1 MARTVLQS
9 ESARPAPAR
18 RASRS
23 PLGLLGLLLLRLC
36 ELALLGVVAGGL
48 VGFAVF
54 RYYSRDLPDP
64 AQLATHRPFET
75 TRIYARDGQTL
86 LYEMFD
92 AGQRIVVPLDQVPW
106 AVKAATIATEDGDF
120 YVNPGVDI
128 RGIVRALYL
137 NRQGSV
143 MSGGS
148 TITQQL
154 ARIVLLAPE
163 ERTEQ
168 SYSRKI
174 REAILAF
181 RLSRQFSKD
190 QILSFYLN
198 EVYYGNMDYGIEAA
212 AQGYFGKSA
221 RDLSLPEAALLA
233 GLVQSPTELNPLLY
247 PEAAKA
253 RQQIVIDLMV
263 KQGLITRQQGD
274 EALAAPLTFQPGNVD
289 IHAAH
294 FVFYVRDQLERQYG
308 ADYLRRGGLR
318 IITTLDPA
326 IQGLAEQAAS
336 QHIAELQARNATN
349 AAIVVIDPKTS
360 EILAMVG
367 SVDYNNPTIDGQVNV
382 ATSPRQPG
390 SALKPIVYAAAMA
403 KPGGWT
409 PATVIWDVPLD
420 VNGYRPMNYDSL
432 FHGPQRL
439 RYALANSFN
448 IPAVKALQFV
458 GVDAFIDL
466 AHSMGITTL
475 QERDTY
481 GLAVALGAGEVK
493 LLDLT
498 AAYSTFANGGWARP
512 PAAVLRVATNN
523 GEVQYSYQPPQ
534 GMQTLGPNG
543 EAVAYLISD
552 ILSDNDARTPMFG
565 PNSVMRLPDDRPAAV
580 KTGTSNDYKDSW
592 AVGYTPS
599 LTVGVWVGNSD
610 NTPMQE
616 VAGANG
622 AGTIWRTI
630 MERANEGKPPEPF
643 ARPSNVA
650 EVPICRSTA
659 LVADG
664 CADAVPERFIAGTE
678 PRPQQGQYVTVTV
691 GGDGS
696 CLATDFTPVGER
708 RQQTFLL
715 APPEARGFSGPQPPT
730 QPCSAPASADGTA
743 TPDQPP
749 AAAARISLPANGATL
764 GGMINVRGT
773 AAGMYTLSYGAG
785 AAPTSWTPIANSLY
799 AVSDGLL
806 GVWDAASLPNGAYT
820 LQLEVRLP
828 GNPAQTT
835 RITVQLNQGQ
845 LAVQLIQP
853 APDSKIAPDSRVQ
866 LQAEVKGPAASVEYL
881 VDGQVVGRSDQPGA
895 GWTWVAS
902 SRGRH
907 TLTAVA
913 VSADGQ
919 RVASSPVVVL
929 VE

>member
-1 MARTVLQS
+1 MARITPQLARAAKPS
-9 ESARPAPAR
+9 RSAG
-18 RASRS
+18 S
-23 PLGLLGLLLLRLC
+23 PLGMFGLVLLRLC
-36 ELALLGVVAGGL
+36 ELALLGVVAAGL
-48 VGFAVF
+48 IGFAVF

-64 AQLATHRPFET
+64 NQLATHRPFET

-106 AVKAATIATEDGDF
+106 AVKAATIATEDANF
-120 YVNPGVDI
+120 YNNPGVDI

-154 ARIVLLAPE
+154 ARIVLLSPE

-181 RLSRQFSKD
+181 QLSRKFSKD

-212 AQGYFGKSA
+212 AQGYFGKSV
-221 RDLSLPEAALLA
+221 RDLTLPEAAMLA
-233 GLVQSPTELNPLLY
+233 GLVQSPTELNPLLH
-247 PEAAKA
+247 PEVAKA
-253 RQQIVIDLMV
+253 RQQIVLDLMA
-263 KQGLITRQQGD
+263 KQGLITREQAAA
-274 EALAAPLTFQPGNVD
+274 ALATPLMLQPGKVD

-294 FVFYVRDQLERQYG
+294 FVFYVRDQLERQFG
-308 ADYLRRGGLR
+308 VDYLRRGGLR
-318 IITTLDPA
+318 ITTTLDPA

-336 QHIAELQARNATN
+336 QHIAELQARNAHN
-349 AAIVVIDPKTS
+349 ASIVVIDPKTS

-367 SVDYNNPTIDGQVNV
+367 SVDYNNAAIDGEVNV
-382 ATSPRQPG
+382 ATAPRQPG

-403 KPGGWT
+403 QPNGWT

-420 VNGYRPMNYDSL
+420 VNGYRPMNYDNS

-458 GVDAFIDL
+458 GVDPFIDL
-466 AHSMGITTL
+466 AHNMGISTL

-498 AAYSTFANGGWARP
+498 AAYTTFANGGRARS

-523 GEVQYSYQPPQ
+523 GEVQYSYQPPAGTQ
-534 GMQTLGPNG
+534 VLGPNG
-543 EAVAYLISD
+543 EAIAYLISD

-565 PNSVMRLPDDRPAAV
+565 PDSVMRLAEDRPAAV

-599 LTVGVWVGNSD
+599 LTVGVWVGNTDS
-610 NTPMQE
+610 TPMQE

-622 AGTIWRTI
+622 AGTIWRSV
-630 MERANEGKPPEPF
+630 MERAHEGKPPEPF
-643 ARPSNVA
+643 ARPSSVN
-650 EVPICRSTA
+650 EVSICRSTG
-659 LVADG
+659 LVGTD
-664 CADAVPERFIAGTE
+664 CADAVLERFVAGTE

-696 CLATDFTPVGER
+696 CLATDFTPASER
-708 RQQTFLL
+708 RSKTFLL
-715 APPEARGFSGPQPPT
+715 APPEARSFAGPQPPT
-730 QPCSAPASADGTA
+730 RPCDAPASADGTA
-743 TPDQPP
+743 TPDQPTT
-749 AAAARISLPANGATL
+749 AALISSPTNGATV
-764 GGMINVRGT
+764 GGAVSVRGS

-785 AAPTSWTPIANSLY
+785 STPTSWTPIANSLY
-799 AVSDGLL
+799 AVPDGLL
-806 GVWDAASLPNGAYT
+806 GTWDTSGLPSGLYT
-820 LQLEVRLP
+820 LQLEVMLP
-828 GNPAQTT
+828 GNPTQST
-835 RITVQLNQGQ
+835 RMTVQVDQQELTVRLVQPVPD
-845 LAVQLIQP
+845 ARIAPESSVQLLVE
-853 APDSKIAPDSRVQ
+853 A
-866 LQAEVKGPAASVEYL
+866 KGAVTGIEFV
-881 VDGQVVGRSDQPGA
+881 VDGQVVGRSDQIGA
-895 GWTWVAS
+895 SWTWVAS

-907 TLTAVA
+907 TLEAIA
-913 VSADGQ
+913 LGADGR
-919 RVASSPVVVL
+919 RVTSAPVVVL